1 MPPCGTTPVSTLVFA
16 TGVMDGEGDGE
27 DVLLLE
33 LFVVFLT
40 VVFLIVAFFGAG
52 GMGAGVGAGVGAGGG
67 GGVTGTGCGV
77 VGCGAGSAGGGGGGG
92 VPLSSSP
99 ASATPV
105 VPKTPKVSTSEN
117 VVAAFSIRLR
127 MVLSPFIRFG

>member
-52 GMGAGVGAGVGAGGG
+52 GMGAGVGAGGG